1 MASLHEAEFIG
12 SFQSSE
18 LDKVG
23 DVSSV
28 GPLGVVVFEIREP
41 FMLSRDFCE
50 SLKLVSTQKT
60 FLGLKKE
67 ILVGHREFWI
77 QGFHY
82 SQESRFPKSTGD
94 NLFYHWLP
102 KTPF

>member
-1 MASLHEAEFIG
+1 MTPLHESKFIG
-12 SFQSSE
+12 SFQPGE

-28 GPLGVVVFEIREP
+28 GSLGMIIFEIREP
-41 FMLSRDFCE
+41 FMLSRDSRE
-50 SLKLVSTQKT
+50 SLKFVSIQKT
-60 FLGLKKE
+60 FLGLKRE

-82 SQESRFPKSTGD
+82 IQESRFPKSTGD
-94 NLFYHWLP
+94 NLFYRR
-102 KTPF
+102 